1 MKSEPVK
8 KQRTDDPSCTDDRKA
23 NKNTTE
29 NDDEEKERATTQE
42 TQHRAP
48 WQIEKGAAEGNG
60 KGREW
65 EVYPNSSTEGRAT
78 KLKSETSLSHTQHKH
93 QRECQS
99 GVPRFRERV
108 P

>member
-60 KGREW
+60 MGRDG

-78 KLKSETSLSHTQHKH
+78 KRKPLSATYNTNI
-93 QRECQS
+93 RGNAS
-99 GVPRFRERV
+99 RGFLGFGNV
-108 P
+108 